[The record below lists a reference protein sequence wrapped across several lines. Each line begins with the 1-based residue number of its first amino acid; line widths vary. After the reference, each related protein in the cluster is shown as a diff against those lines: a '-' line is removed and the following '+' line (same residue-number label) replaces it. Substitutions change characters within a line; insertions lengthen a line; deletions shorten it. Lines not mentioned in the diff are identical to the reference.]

1 MFILR
6 LPIAQLL
13 VLFFITVAPHVAT
26 AGSRDELAQ
35 SSVSSLIAQA
45 DRQNLAEARVWYA
58 LMHYH
63 QPAMPLMS
71 LVSYVDDET
80 FFYATDGKYN
90 PRAELHATIAAMFS
104 KDEPGNEH
112 ALCRFPARTNWLRL
126 KLGIPDAALPDSDC
140 KDYQD
145 WRTQV
150 SATRL
155 SLIFPS
161 AYINSPSS
169 MFGHTLFRFDPK
181 NVEDGTDWLSWALS
195 FGANINADDNSIM
208 FAYRGIFGGYMGIYN
223 MTHYFR
229 KIKEYNDLENRD
241 IWEYSLDL
249 TEADVDVILQHTW
262 ELKEM
267 NFDYYFLDENCAFRL
282 LELIE
287 LVREDVDLTSQFTM
301 TAIPADTVRAVID
314 EGLVTS
320 ISFKPSATTRLKSR
334 IAELT
339 DAQSAIARSL
349 ADDLSVLNSRKYIAL
364 SPEVKSSV
372 LQVAFSFMRYRQLK
386 MVRDEAIAAR
396 SHRLLLEL
404 NKLPSKEHVVVTPA
418 RPESGHKTTMIGASV
433 GVEEDA
439 AYAQFDFRP
448 TYHDLLDDP
457 RGYPRGAHIAMGN
470 TQLRVS
476 EGGDATLERF
486 DFIDIVSLSNIDR
499 FFVSPSW
506 HVKTGYEK
514 VFAQRENG
522 QGKDTGAYYVKAG
535 GGAATGLGDWALLYA
550 FADAR
555 IESNSYYKTFFNTA
569 FGLSGGAIAYLPFGT
584 FKASVDSDY
593 FTNDEYRLILALEQN
608 IPLTVDDAVRVGVSK
623 QWHRD
628 YQQYEVSLSYRHYF

>member
-6 LPIAQLL
+6 LPIAKLL
-13 VLFFITVAPHVAT
+13 ILVFVAFAAYGAT
-26 AGSRDELAQ
+26 ASPRDELAAV
-35 SSVSSLIAQA
+35 SVSSLIAEA
-45 DRQNLAEARVWYA
+45 DRQELSESRIWHA

-63 QPAMPLMS
+63 QPAMPLLP
-71 LVSYVDDET
+71 LVSYVDDEA
-80 FFYATDGKYN
+80 FFYATNGKYD
-90 PRAELHATIAAMFS
+90 PRAELHATIAALFA
-104 KDEPGNEH
+104 DPALGNEH
-112 ALCRFPARTNWLRL
+112 AQCRFPARSSWLKVEL
-126 KLGIPDAALPDSDC
+126 KIPDSTLPAPVC

-145 WRTQV
+145 WREQV
-150 SATRL
+150 SASKL

-169 MFGHTLFRFDPK
+169 MFGHTLFRFDPQ
-181 NVEDGTDWLSWALS
+181 NVEEGTDWLSWALS

-241 IWEYSLDL
+241 IWEYALDL
-249 TEADVDVILQHTW
+249 TATDVAVILEHTW

-267 NFDYYFLDENCAFRL
+267 DFDYYFLDENCAFRL

-314 EGLVTS
+314 EGLVS
-320 ISFKPSATTRLKSR
+320 EISFKPSATTRLKSR

-339 DAQSAIARSL
+339 DTQSAIARSL
-349 ADDLSVLNSRKYIAL
+349 ADDISVLESPQYLAL
-364 SPEVKSSV
+364 SPKDKARV
-372 LQVAFSFMRYRQLK
+372 LQVAFSFTRYRQLK
-386 MVRDEAIAAR
+386 MVRDEDIAER

-404 NKLPSKEHVVVTPA
+404 NKQPNEEHVVVTPE
-418 RPESGHKTTMIGASV
+418 RPESGHKTTMA
-433 GVEEDA
+433 GVSAGIEDDK

-457 RGYPRGAHIAMGN
+457 RGYPKGAHIAMGN
-470 TQLRVS
+470 TQLRLS
-476 EGGDATLERF
+476 EGGKATLERF
-486 DFIDIVSLSNIDR
+486 DFIDIVSLSAIDH

-514 VFAQRENG
+514 VFAQSENG
-522 QGKDTGAYYVKAG
+522 KGKDTGAYYVKAG
-535 GGAATGLGDWALLYA
+535 GGAATELLDSVLVYA

-555 IESNSYYKTFFNTA
+555 IENNSYYKTFFNAA
-569 FGLSGGAIAYLPFGT
+569 FGISGGALAYLPFGT
-584 FKASVDSDY
+584 LRASVDSDY
-593 FTNDEYRLILALEQN
+593 FTNDEYRLKVALEQN
-608 IPLTVDDAVRVGVSK
+608 IPLTVDDAIRVGVSK
-623 QWHRD
+623 QWHRG
-628 YQQYEVSLSYRHYF
+628 YQQYEAAVSYRHYF